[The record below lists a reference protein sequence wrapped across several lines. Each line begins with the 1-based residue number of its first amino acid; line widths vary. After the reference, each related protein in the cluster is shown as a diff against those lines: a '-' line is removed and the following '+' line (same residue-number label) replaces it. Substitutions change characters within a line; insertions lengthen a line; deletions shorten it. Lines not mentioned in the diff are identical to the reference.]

1 MFESGKESKIKT
13 VEVTVQTGHASVP
26 GVWSCPTSRM
36 AHGGYFFCKIKF
48 KKAGMS
54 SAWTTQSVTR
64 TPCFGRVELIS
75 RLSKGHLCLPCG
87 PLAVT
92 EKQSTESLPG
102 NFTLQDK
109 WPGQSVSW
117 VTWGAFPMIVLG
129 LRVREKPDSSLIG
142 SLLG

>member
-54 SAWTTQSVTR
+54 SAWTTQSVTLGNR
-64 TPCFGRVELIS
+64 LSEDPDTHSLFWKGRVNL
-75 RLSKGHLCLPCG
+75 K
-87 PLAVT
+87 V
-92 EKQSTESLPG
+92 K
-102 NFTLQDK
+102 
-109 WPGQSVSW
+109 
-117 VTWGAFPMIVLG
+117 
-129 LRVREKPDSSLIG
+129 
-142 SLLG
+142 